1 MEKKISHDWAARTGF
16 LIKQNR
22 KRIIKT
28 KFFLIDSHRSL
39 FYAPT
44 PVYFEVVLRTMGT
57 DDWGDITVA
66 LSNRGLKRFQLS
78 DMRIAKPR
86 AYVPLEG
93 VQLPYP
99 CRQCF
104 DLQLQRN
111 GIPYVIVIFGNND
124 DTLPYLYKF
133 LSTYDTLFTNP
144 IKLPQVASIKNE
156 EEGDQ
161 ATEQIKQDFERMD
174 QRFSSLSEYLA
185 QKDIPSEPI
194 GLTSKLNDVAEKEVE
209 KPMRVINPQGCDEE
223 EKIGEDN
230 GKSYPKDADSVEK
243 SPEISP
249 VSEIKEIF
257 DPEIDEKLRKIF
269 KIEGTFTKLARGSW
283 YAGELKDGLPY
294 KGCEV
299 SLERRTIYTG
309 EFLNG
314 LPHGH
319 GSVSTL
325 NSLELQNDV
334 EFIEGNLCGI

>member
-1 MEKKISHDWAARTGF
+1 MCIRDR
-16 LIKQNR
+16 
-22 KRIIKT
+22 
-28 KFFLIDSHRSL
+28 
-39 FYAPT
+39 
-44 PVYFEVVLRTMGT
+44 
-57 DDWGDITVA
+57 
-66 LSNRGLKRFQLS
+66 
-78 DMRIAKPR
+78 
-86 AYVPLEG
+86 
-93 VQLPYP
+93 
-99 CRQCF
+99 
-104 DLQLQRN
+104 
-111 GIPYVIVIFGNND
+111 
-124 DTLPYLYKF
+124 
-133 LSTYDTLFTNP
+133 
-144 IKLPQVASIKNE
+144 
-156 EEGDQ
+156 
-161 ATEQIKQDFERMD
+161 
-174 QRFSSLSEYLA
+174 
-185 QKDIPSEPI
+185 
-194 GLTSKLNDVAEKEVE
+194 
-209 KPMRVINPQGCDEE
+209 
-223 EKIGEDN
+223 DN